1 MVVNSGTETI
11 YLSNLALSHSSIS
24 LSNPSNVTIE
34 PGHSHMVTLTYD
46 ATINFTGETLSYL
59 ESTASGFNQVTIH
72 VNSSNSFSVVE
83 PQVTSEL
90 LVLPAAGKVLV
101 YPIKEGSQVELLA
114 IDGRV
119 LQSLRASEDASK
131 AQPMHILV
139 NNQLAGIVRVTDGP
153 DVQTIKFIF
162 TL

>member
-1 MVVNSGTETI
+1 
-11 YLSNLALSHSSIS
+11 
-24 LSNPSNVTIE
+24 
-34 PGHSHMVTLTYD
+34 
-46 ATINFTGETLSYL
+46 
-59 ESTASGFNQVTIH
+59 
-72 VNSSNSFSVVE
+72 
-83 PQVTSEL
+83 
-90 LVLPAAGKVLV
+90 VLV

>member
-1 MVVNSGTETI
+1 
-11 YLSNLALSHSSIS
+11 
-24 LSNPSNVTIE
+24 
-34 PGHSHMVTLTYD
+34 
-46 ATINFTGETLSYL
+46 
-59 ESTASGFNQVTIH
+59 
-72 VNSSNSFSVVE
+72 
-83 PQVTSEL
+83 
-90 LVLPAAGKVLV
+90 
-101 YPIKEGSQVELLA
+101 IKEGSQVELLA

-139 NNQLAGIVRVTDGP
+139 NSQLAGIVRVTDGP